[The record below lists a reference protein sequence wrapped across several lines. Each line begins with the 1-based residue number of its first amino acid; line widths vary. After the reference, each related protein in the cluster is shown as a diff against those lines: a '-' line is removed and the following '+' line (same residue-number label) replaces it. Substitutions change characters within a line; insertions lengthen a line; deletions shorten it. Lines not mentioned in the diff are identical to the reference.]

1 MFLLT
6 PISNYGQSSEPLS
19 SRFRGEH
26 VGEHALGPCVQTAC
40 HGSNRGKSN
49 LTPITSAQK
58 SVHGRDLREPSTIL
72 KGGVFC
78 RQQYRRGTP
87 NSESGRERPRV
98 KRVSATRLVSE
109 RGRSRP
115 DLALIFPH
123 DVGQLLLQVV
133 PQSRAP
139 LPDTVARLGP
149 RPAWPFAIQ
158 GGPAAW
164 H

>member
-26 VGEHALGPCVQTAC
+26 MGEHALGPCVRGASDT
-40 HGSNRGKSN
+40 SNRGKSN
-49 LTPITSAQK
+49 LTPITSARK
-58 SVHGRDLREPSTIL
+58 SVHGCDLREPSTIL

-78 RQQYRRGTP
+78 RQQCSRRTP

-98 KRVSATRLVSE
+98 IGLSATRLASQ

-115 DLALIFPH
+115 DLALNLPH
-123 DVGQLLLQVV
+123 DVGQLLLQGV
-133 PQSRAP
+133 PQLRAP
-139 LPDTVARLGP
+139 LTDTVARLGP
-149 RPAWPFAIQ
+149 RPAWSFARQ

>member
-6 PISNYGQSSEPLS
+6 PISNYGQSSAPLS

-26 VGEHALGPCVQTAC
+26 VGEHAPGPCVRVASATL
-40 HGSNRGKSN
+40 NRAKLN
-49 LTPITSAQK
+49 LNTMTSVQK
-58 SVHGRDLREPSTIL
+58 SVHTRNLREPSILL

-78 RQQYRRGTP
+78 RLRCRRRTP

-98 KRVSATRLVSE
+98 IRPSAARLVSE

-115 DLALIFPH
+115 DLALNLPH

-139 LPDTVARLGP
+139 LTDTVARLGP
-149 RPAWPFAIQ
+149 RPAWSFAIQ

>member
-26 VGEHALGPCVQTAC
+26 VGEHAPGPCVRVASAS
-40 HGSNRGKSN
+40 SNRAKLN
-49 LTPITSAQK
+49 LNTITSAQK
-58 SVHGRDLREPSTIL
+58 SVHTRNLREPSSFL
-72 KGGVFC
+72 MGGVFC
-78 RQQYRRGTP
+78 RLRCRRRTP

-98 KRVSATRLVSE
+98 IGPSATRLLLE

-115 DLALIFPH
+115 DLALNLPH

-139 LPDTVARLGP
+139 LTDTVARLGP
-149 RPAWPFAIQ
+149 RPAWSFARQ

>member
-6 PISNYGQSSEPLS
+6 PISNYAQSSERLS
-19 SRFRGEH
+19 SRFTGEH
-26 VGEHALGPCVQTAC
+26 VGEHPPGPCVQAASAT
-40 HGSNRGKSN
+40 SNRAE
-49 LTPITSAQK
+49 LTLNTMTSLQK
-58 SVHGRDLREPSTIL
+58 SVHTRNLREPYSFL

-78 RQQYRRGTP
+78 RLRCRRRTP

-98 KRVSATRLVSE
+98 VGLSATRLLLE
-109 RGRSRP
+109 RCRSRP
-115 DLALIFPH
+115 DLALNLPH

-139 LPDTVARLGP
+139 LTDTVARLGP
-149 RPAWPFAIQ
+149 RPAWSFAIQ

>member
-1 MFLLT
+1 MFLVA
-6 PISNYGQSSEPLS
+6 PISNYGQSSERLS
-19 SRFRGEH
+19 SRVGGEH
-26 VGEHALGPCVQTAC
+26 VGEHAPGPCVLAAVAT
-40 HGSNRGKSN
+40 SNRAKLN
-49 LTPITSAQK
+49 LNSMTSAQK
-58 SVHGRDLREPSTIL
+58 SVHARNLREPSPFL

-78 RQQYRRGTP
+78 RLRCRRRTP

-98 KRVSATRLVSE
+98 VGLLATRLLSE

-115 DLALIFPH
+115 DLALNLPH

-139 LPDTVARLGP
+139 LTDTVARLGP
-149 RPAWPFAIQ
+149 RPAWSFAIQ

>member
-6 PISNYGQSSEPLS
+6 LISNYGQSSELLS

-26 VGEHALGPCVQTAC
+26 VGEHALGPCVQAASAT
-40 HGSNRGKSN
+40 SNRAKLNVNTMTSPQK
-49 LTPITSAQK
+49 PIHT
-58 SVHGRDLREPSTIL
+58 RNLREPSRFL

-78 RQQYRRGTP
+78 RLRCRRRTP

-98 KRVSATRLVSE
+98 KGLSVTRPLLE

-115 DLALIFPH
+115 DLALNLPH

-139 LPDTVARLGP
+139 LTDTVARLGP
-149 RPAWPFAIQ
+149 RPAWSFAI
-158 GGPAAW
+158 
-164 H
+164 

>member
-6 PISNYGQSSEPLS
+6 PISNYGQSSERLS

-26 VGEHALGPCVQTAC
+26 VGEHAPGPCVQAAAAT
-40 HGSNRGKSN
+40 SNRAKLN
-49 LTPITSAQK
+49 LNTITSAQK
-58 SVHGRDLREPSTIL
+58 SVHTRNLRGPSPFL

-78 RQQYRRGTP
+78 RPQCRRRTP

-98 KRVSATRLVSE
+98 IGLSATRLASQ

-115 DLALIFPH
+115 DLALNLPH

-139 LPDTVARLGP
+139 LTDTVARLGP
-149 RPAWPFAIQ
+149 RPAWSFAIQ

>member
-6 PISNYGQSSEPLS
+6 PISSYGQSSEPLS

-26 VGEHALGPCVQTAC
+26 VGEHALGPCVQAASAT
-40 HGSNRGKSN
+40 SNRGKLDLN
-49 LTPITSAQK
+49 TITSAQK
-58 SVHGRDLREPSTIL
+58 PLHRRDLREPSPIL
-72 KGGVFC
+72 RGGVFC
-78 RQQYRRGTP
+78 RLRCRRRTP

-98 KRVSATRLVSE
+98 IRPSAARLVSE

-115 DLALIFPH
+115 DLALNLPH

-133 PQSRAP
+133 PQLRAP
-139 LPDTVARLGP
+139 LTDTVARLGP
-149 RPAWPFAIQ
+149 RPAWSFAIQ

>member
-1 MFLLT
+1 MFLRT
-6 PISNYGQSSEPLS
+6 PISNYGQSSERVSAVL
-19 SRFRGEH
+19 RREH
-26 VGEHALGPCVQTAC
+26 VGEHVPGPCVQASSATSDRA
-40 HGSNRGKSN
+40 KLN
-49 LTPITSAQK
+49 LNTMTSAQK
-58 SVHGRDLREPSTIL
+58 SVHTRNLRELSSFL
-72 KGGVFC
+72 NGGVFC
-78 RQQYRRGTP
+78 RPRCRRRTP

-98 KRVSATRLVSE
+98 PGLSATRPLLE

-115 DLALIFPH
+115 DLALNLPH

-139 LPDTVARLGP
+139 LTDTVARLGP
-149 RPAWPFAIQ
+149 RPAWSFAIQ

>member
-6 PISNYGQSSEPLS
+6 PISNYGQSSERPS

-26 VGEHALGPCVQTAC
+26 VGEHAPGPCVQAASVT
-40 HGSNRGKSN
+40 SNRAK
-49 LTPITSAQK
+49 LTVNTMTSPQKPIHS
-58 SVHGRDLREPSTIL
+58 RNLRELSPFL

-78 RQQYRRGTP
+78 RLRCRRRTP

-98 KRVSATRLVSE
+98 IGLSATRLLFE

-115 DLALIFPH
+115 GLVLNLPH
-123 DVGQLLLQVV
+123 DVGQLLLQGV

-139 LPDTVARLGP
+139 LADTVARLGP
-149 RPAWPFAIQ
+149 RPAWSFAI
-158 GGPAAW
+158 
-164 H
+164 

>member
-6 PISNYGQSSEPLS
+6 RISNCGQSSERLS
-19 SRFRGEH
+19 SGFRGEH
-26 VGEHALGPCVQTAC
+26 VGERASGPCVQAASATLHRAELNLRATA
-40 HGSNRGKSN
+40 KVYK
-49 LTPITSAQK
+49 P
-58 SVHGRDLREPSTIL
+58 VHTRDLRESSPFV

-78 RQQYRRGTP
+78 RLRCRRRTP

-98 KRVSATRLVSE
+98 IGPSATRLLLE

-115 DLALIFPH
+115 DLALNLPH
-123 DVGQLLLQVV
+123 DVGQWLLQVV

-139 LPDTVARLGP
+139 LTDTVARLGP
-149 RPAWPFAIQ
+149 RPAWSFAIQ

>member
-6 PISNYGQSSEPLS
+6 PIFNYGQSSERLS
-19 SRFRGEH
+19 ARFRGEH
-26 VGEHALGPCVQTAC
+26 VGEHVLGPCVQAAAAT
-40 HGSNRGKSN
+40 SNRAKLN
-49 LTPITSAQK
+49 LNTMTSVQK
-58 SVHGRDLREPSTIL
+58 SVHAHNLREPSPIL
-72 KGGVFC
+72 KGGVLC
-78 RQQYRRGTP
+78 RLRCRRRTP

-98 KRVSATRLVSE
+98 YGPSATRLLLE

-115 DLALIFPH
+115 DLALNLPH

-139 LPDTVARLGP
+139 LTDTVARLGP
-149 RPAWPFAIQ
+149 RPAWSFAIQ

>member
-6 PISNYGQSSEPLS
+6 PISNCGQSSERLS

-26 VGEHALGPCVQTAC
+26 VGEHAPGPCVHAASGT
-40 HGSNRGKSN
+40 SNRAKLSLN
-49 LTPITSAQK
+49 TKTSALK
-58 SVHGRDLREPSTIL
+58 SVQIRNLREPSPL
-72 KGGVFC
+72 SKGGVFC
-78 RQQYRRGTP
+78 RLRRRKRTP

-98 KRVSATRLVSE
+98 IGLSATRLVSE

-115 DLALIFPH
+115 DLALNLPH

-139 LPDTVARLGP
+139 LTDTVARLGP
-149 RPAWPFAIQ
+149 RPAWSFAI
-158 GGPAAW
+158 
-164 H
+164 